1 MNFLLKV
8 ALVALLSVA
17 SSAWAQLTPEQLA
30 AKEKGLILYQQ
41 SDWYDSQPLL
51 RIAAE
56 AGDGEA
62 QYFLAETLRLS
73 NRYIT
78 AEAQKW
84 YEAAAE
90 QGEVYAMLRLGNK
103 GNDLCVVMSSCPP
116 DHKEP
121 VEWLIMARDIATARA
136 AKGDAEAMKQLEHI
150 TGEFEWLEKSAA
162 AGFGEGQHWLAIA
175 YRQGE
180 GWFLLP
186 GSREA
191 AVEKW
196 FKASAES
203 GYPPGIMAYAEILYK
218 RKDLEG
224 VRRWIREA
232 AEQGHLEATYS
243 YGAYMAHYP
252 DDKVGYPLDLV
263 KGYAL
268 VSLVAELDGGGTSP
282 EFARDDLAG
291 IAKRMTPAQ
300 IEQAQAFAEEWRK
313 THPPLSL
320 FVTKY
325 GF

>member
-8 ALVALLSVA
+8 TLALLFSLA
-17 SSAWAQLTPEQLA
+17 GSAWAQLTPEQQA
-30 AKEKGLILYQQ
+30 AKEKGLTLYQQ

-78 AEAQKW
+78 EEAQKW

-90 QGEVYAMLRLGNK
+90 QGEVYAMLRLSSK
-103 GNDLCVVMSSCPP
+103 DDDLCVAMGNCPS
-116 DHKEP
+116 DRKEP
-121 VEWLIMARDIATARA
+121 YDWLMLARETASARA
-136 AKGDAEAMKQLEHI
+136 AQGDAEAMKQMNNATADLK
-150 TGEFEWLEKSAA
+150 WLEKAA
-162 AGFGEGQHWLAIA
+162 EAGHGEAQWLLANR
-175 YRQGE
+175 YKE
-180 GWFLLP
+180 GRGTFWLP
-186 GSREA
+186 GSRED

-203 GYPPGIMAYAEILYK
+203 GYPPGMMTYAEILYK
-218 RKDLEG
+218 RNDLET
-224 VRRWIREA
+224 VRYWIKKA
-232 AEQGHLEATYS
+232 AEQGHLEAAYS

-268 VSLVAELDGGGTSP
+268 VSLVAELDGGGASP
-282 EFARDDLAG
+282 EYARDDLVG
-291 IAKRMTPAQ
+291 IAKRMSTAQ
-300 IEQAQAFAEEWRK
+300 IEQAKAFADEWQR
-313 THPPLSL
+313 THPPLSY
-320 FVTKY
+320 FVNKY

>member
-8 ALVALLSVA
+8 ALVALCSLA
-17 SSAWAQLTPEQLA
+17 SSAWAQLTPEQQA
-30 AKEKGLILYQQ
+30 AKEKGLVLYQQ

-90 QGEVYAMLRLGNK
+90 QGEVYAMLRLSGK
-103 GNDLCVVMSSCPP
+103 GDDLCVAMGNCPADQKTP
-116 DHKEP
+116 Y
-121 VEWLIMARDIATARA
+121 EWLMLARKTASARA
-136 AKGDAEAMKQLEHI
+136 AQGDAAAMYQMNSATAEL
-150 TGEFEWLEKSAA
+150 EWLEKAA
-162 AGFGEGQHWLAIA
+162 EAGHGEAQWLLANR
-175 YRQGE
+175 YKE
-180 GWFLLP
+180 GRGTFLWP
-186 GSREA
+186 GSREE

-203 GYPPGIMAYAEILYK
+203 GYPPGMMSYADILWKRNDMA
-218 RKDLEG
+218 G
-224 VRRWIREA
+224 VRHWIEKA
-232 AEQGHLEATYS
+232 AEQGHLETVYS
-243 YGAYMAHYP
+243 YGSYLAHQP
-252 DDKVGYPLDLV
+252 DKVGYPLDLV

-268 VSLVAELDGGGTSP
+268 VSLVAALDGGGSSP
-282 EFARDDLAG
+282 EFAREELPK
-291 IAKRMTPAQ
+291 IAAQMTPEQ
-300 IEQAQAFAEEWRK
+300 IKQAEAFANEWQR
-313 THPPLSL
+313 THPPLSY
-320 FVTKY
+320 FVNKY